1 MNYYERHIGDYLKD
15 TAHLSLLEHGIYTR
29 VLDVYYT
36 RESGLDAG
44 DVARLIGA
52 RTRDEKS
59 ALSAVLGEFFVL
71 QGGIYTQARCD
82 REIARYQDKQ
92 AKARSSAQIGVAARR
107 TRADSTNR
115 ELRSA
120 RMAAAKQQ
128 GTHTREEW
136 EILREYCQ
144 YKCVKC
150 GAEGHQDRDHIL
162 PVYQGG
168 SDSLHNIQPLCA
180 RCNAG
185 KGSESIDHRP
195 DGWLAFFERSLNRRL
210 APQSP
215 VPSPQSPNPVSE
227 TPTGAHTLP
236 EGFAEYLKTRPE
248 LQPSEVYRKFCGH
261 YPEKKRTLTVWENW
275 VKAERAPEGVTAA
288 DPDSKASIEALG
300 LSLGFGK
307 WDELSEPW
315 TAYKA
320 RVKGGKVSA

>member
-92 AKARSSAQIGVAARR
+92 RKAKASADARWSHSQR
-107 TRADSTNR
+107 NANASPPHDSRN
-115 ELRSA
+115 
-120 RMAAAKQQ
+120 
-128 GTHTREEW
+128 
-136 EILREYCQ
+136 
-144 YKCVKC
+144 
-150 GAEGHQDRDHIL
+150 
-162 PVYQGG
+162 
-168 SDSLHNIQPLCA
+168 
-180 RCNAG
+180 
-185 KGSESIDHRP
+185 
-195 DGWLAFFERSLNRRL
+195 

-315 TAYKA
+315 AAYKA